1 MKERIVNRIPR
12 PYTLPMPC
20 VPKVRFRERTP
31 ELSRYALRPTGAIHT
46 RDGRRGT
53 GDERRETRDERRETR
68 DGRRETG
75 DHVGTGERRGRKS
88 SAPAMGGLLP
98 SGGGSM
104 CHGLPPNSRTANF
117 FPLAGDA
124 EKILRKWAYGPS
136 LILSRAHKA
145 VKTHARRG
153 RALPP
158 LFILRRETRD
168 ERSTSE

>member
-53 GDERRETRDERRETR
+53 GDE
-68 DGRRETG
+68 RRETG

>member
-75 DHVGTGERRGRKS
+75 DGRPCRNRRAPGPKIIGPGDGRPSAIRGREYVPW
-88 SAPAMGGLLP
+88 APAKLKDGKFFSACGGRRKNFAQV
-98 SGGGSM
+98 
-104 CHGLPPNSRTANF
+104 GLRP
-117 FPLAGDA
+117 
-124 EKILRKWAYGPS
+124 ILDFVESP
-136 LILSRAHKA
+136 
-145 VKTHARRG
+145 
-153 RALPP
+153 
-158 LFILRRETRD
+158 
-168 ERSTSE
+168 